1 MKKMI
6 LKLALAGIFMIA
18 TAVNL
23 SIHEKTDNVDV
34 TLSLKNIEALAD
46 GESGGDFYCVSG
58 NDCNSWPGQVCVAC
72 GTSGNCVI
80 IYEENEVGNSIG
92 RCS

>member
-18 TAVNL
+18 IAVNL

-34 TLSLKNIEALAD
+34 TLSLKNIETFACNIIPEEPED
-46 GESGGDFYCVSG
+46 YCWDIEYFPEYYTCTEGGIWSCYV
-58 NDCNSWPGQVCVAC
+58 
-72 GTSGNCVI
+72 
-80 IYEENEVGNSIG
+80 
-92 RCS
+92 